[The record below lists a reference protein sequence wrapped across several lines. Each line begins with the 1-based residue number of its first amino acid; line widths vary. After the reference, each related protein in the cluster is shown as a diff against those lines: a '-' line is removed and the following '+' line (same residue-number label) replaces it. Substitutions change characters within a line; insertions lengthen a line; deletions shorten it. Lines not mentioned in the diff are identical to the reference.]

1 MYLPANYLDMQDQ
14 VVWITGASSGIG
26 EALAQAFAKRGAK
39 VILSSR
45 RQEALESV
53 KANSSFG
60 DRMEVV
66 PLDMTKGEDIQQRAQ
81 EVIQRF
87 GQVDILVNNA
97 GISQRSLVKD
107 TPIDIDRRVMEVD
120 FFGTVALT
128 KAVLPSM
135 LSRKKGRILVVTSL
149 TGKFG
154 TPLRSAYAAA
164 KHALHGFFDS
174 LRAEVHDDGLRVML
188 ICPGFIKTDVSVNAI
203 TADGTKHAKMDDKQ
217 AGGMEPSELAE
228 RIIRAMQRGKE
239 EAYFGGYEILGV
251 YLKRFFPRIF
261 SRYIRQAKVT

>member
-1 MYLPANYLDMQDQ
+1 MQDQ

-26 EALAQAFAKRGAK
+26 EALAIAFAKKGAR

-45 RQEALESV
+45 RREALEAV
-53 KANSSFG
+53 KKNSSNG
-60 DRMEVV
+60 DRMEVI
-66 PLDMTKGEDIQQRAQ
+66 PLDMTQAKDVQERAQ
-81 EVIQRF
+81 EVIQQF
-87 GQVDILVNNA
+87 GRVDILVNNA

-107 TPIDIDRRVMEVD
+107 TPLEIDRRVMEVD

-128 KAVLPSM
+128 KAVLPIM
-135 LSRKKGRILVVTSL
+135 LAQKSGRILVVSSL

-174 LRAEVHDDGLRVML
+174 LRAEVHDDGLQVML
-188 ICPGFIKTDVSVNAI
+188 ICPGFIKTDVSKNAI
-203 TADGTKHAKMDDKQ
+203 TADGTKHDKMDDKQ
-217 AGGMEPSELAE
+217 ASGMDPSDLAE
-228 RIIRAMQRGKE
+228 RIIRAMQAGKE
-239 EAYFGGYEILGV
+239 EAYFGGYETFGV
-251 YLKRFFPRIF
+251 YLKRFFPRLF